1 MVVGICFF
9 VARELLGFARAGF
22 GGQAR

>member
-9 VARELLGFARAGF
+9 VARELLGFARTGF
-22 GGQAR
+22 GRGR